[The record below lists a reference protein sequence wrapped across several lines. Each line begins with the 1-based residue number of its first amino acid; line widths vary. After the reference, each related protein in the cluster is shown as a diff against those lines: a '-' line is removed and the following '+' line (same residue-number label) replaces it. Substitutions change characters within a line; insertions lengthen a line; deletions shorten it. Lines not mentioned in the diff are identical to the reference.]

1 MIRPAMALVA
11 AVLAQAAVRESVPL
25 SLYQLLARAPIALH
39 GRIEH
44 GAGRLAEVKV
54 LENFRGS
61 APTDTIRLDFRDLN
75 LQTAGKGQVVFL
87 DGEEYIFFL
96 ERPNWRKPSKKK
108 ENILGLYHG
117 REGYRRL
124 PPEGAGEEIEAVRQ
138 LAAVMSMAPSE
149 QAEALRQRAQQKNAI
164 LQANSLDELLRLQE
178 GSREDL
184 DWLQRI
190 VREQDPEVRSRAA
203 ALMARV
209 FAEVPK
215 ETAEQDRGAL
225 ESIRE
230 RAHGDPDAK
239 VRAASTRALGAWPD
253 RDQVVPD
260 LQSIGSTDA
269 SQDVRYEAR
278 RLLYLWGKPASAP

>member
-1 MIRPAMALVA
+1 MMRAAVALVVA
-11 AVLAQAAVRESVPL
+11 ALAQAPVRESVPL
-25 SLYQLLARAPIALH
+25 SLYQLLARAPITIH

-54 LENFRGS
+54 MENFRGT
-61 APTDTIRLDFRDLN
+61 APAETIRLDFRDLN

-96 ERPNWRKPSKKK
+96 ERPIWRKPSKKK
-108 ENILGLYHG
+108 EDILGLFHG
-117 REGYRRL
+117 REGYRKL

-138 LAAVMSMAPSE
+138 LAAVMGLAPAE
-149 QAEALRQRAQQKNAI
+149 QADALRQRAQQRNATLQTNAI
-164 LQANSLDELLRLQE
+164 DELLRLQE
-178 GSREDL
+178 GTRDDL
-184 DWLQRI
+184 DWLQRV
-190 VREQDPEVRSRAA
+190 VRDADPDVRSRAA

-209 FAEVPK
+209 FEDVPLD
-215 ETAEQDRGAL
+215 TAEQERGAL
-225 ESIRE
+225 ESVRE

-260 LQSIGSTDA
+260 LQAIGSTDA